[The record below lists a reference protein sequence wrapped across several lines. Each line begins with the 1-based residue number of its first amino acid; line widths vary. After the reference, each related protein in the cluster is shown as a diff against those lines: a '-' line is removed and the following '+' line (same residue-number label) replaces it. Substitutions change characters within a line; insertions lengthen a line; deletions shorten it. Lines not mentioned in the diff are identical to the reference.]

1 MGVIGNKTKIM
12 NWEQKKEMCN
22 HLNKEEYSQ
31 ALDLVISNIETMDDQ
46 AWDMFYNGIG
56 LVEEQIKK
64 YIEKHKVIRERNKSM
79 TFDSYRTAARASV
92 YDTLVHTMLTNN
104 FELKIDDGICKG
116 FKNGYG
122 VDFFINKAYDD
133 DTKTHALLIYVPK
146 IPEFNILAV
155 QQPLFYESEA
165 ERDRVYSE
173 NLNDEFVN
181 DFWKNLISTIKE
193 QKKNQ
198 ENNKTND

>member
-1 MGVIGNKTKIM
+1 M
-12 NWEQKKEMCN
+12 NWEQKTEMCQ
-22 HLNKEEYSQ
+22 HLNQEEYSQ

-56 LVEEQIKK
+56 LIEDKIKED
-64 YIEKHKVIRERNKSM
+64 IEKHKVISDRNKSI
-79 TFDSYRTAARASV
+79 TFDSFKIAMRASAH
-92 YDTLVHTMLTNN
+92 DMLVHSILTNN

-173 NLNDEFVN
+173 NMNNDFVN

-193 QKKNQ
+193 AKKKN
-198 ENNKTND
+198 KK